1 MEKHGELP
9 IRKERVSILQ
19 MRMQNALGRRPQ
31 FRLGAA
37 AADFQNEKLIYI
49 LRKNT
54 KLLLEAVFGCLAID
68 CLFVRNDPE
77 KRESSMYSYKK
88 LLVGISLQPQDGTT
102 IRYAA
107 MISRLAHSQQITFL
121 HVADTLEVNEDI
133 CTLYPELQFSCDG
146 STTME
151 IEKLVKSY
159 FDGHP
164 ETKLACEAVEGSPL
178 LELLRRA
185 KDEDIDLIVMRKRAG
200 DTPSGRLSTKLA
212 RKAPC
217 SLLFVPEG
225 AKSWYTKIM
234 VAVDFSENA
243 KLAVEAAVDFA
254 VANRIDEIQCLHV
267 YSVPLGFYKTGKS
280 FEQFA
285 EIMKGHA
292 EKNFEE
298 FIEQID
304 LKGIAAVPRF
314 RLQKKDY
321 RGIWE
326 EVLEER
332 EVHLLVVGA
341 RGRRAG
347 AGVLLGSVTEHLIR
361 NTKVP
366 LLAVKEKG
374 TGMSLLDAVL
384 KL

>member
-1 MEKHGELP
+1 
-9 IRKERVSILQ
+9 
-19 MRMQNALGRRPQ
+19 
-31 FRLGAA
+31 
-37 AADFQNEKLIYI
+37 
-49 LRKNT
+49 
-54 KLLLEAVFGCLAID
+54 
-68 CLFVRNDPE
+68 
-77 KRESSMYSYKK
+77 MYTYKK

-107 MISRLAHSQQITFL
+107 MISRLAQAQKITFL
-121 HVADTLEVNEDI
+121 HVADTLAIDEDV
-133 CTLYPELQFSCDG
+133 CTLYPELQYSCNG

-151 IEKLVKSY
+151 IEKLVKQY
-159 FDGHP
+159 YDGHP
-164 ETKLACEAVEGSPL
+164 ETRLACEAVEGSPL
-178 LELLRRA
+178 LELLRRS
-185 KDEDIDLIVMRKRAG
+185 KQEDIDLMILRKRAG
-200 DTPSGRLSTKLA
+200 ETPSGRLSTKLA

-225 AKSWYTKIM
+225 AKSWYTKIL

-254 VANRIDEIQCLHV
+254 VANHIDAIECLHV
-267 YSVPLGFYKTGKS
+267 YSVPPGYYKTGKS
-280 FEQFA
+280 FEHFA

-292 EKNFEE
+292 EERFRE
-298 FIEQID
+298 FLEPID
-304 LKGIAAVPRF
+304 LKGIAAVPKF

-332 EVHLLVVGA
+332 DVHLLVVGA

-347 AGVLLGSVTEHLIR
+347 AGVLLGSVTEHLIKT
-361 NTKVP
+361 TKVP

-374 TGMSLLDAVL
+374 TGMSLLDAIIEL
-384 KL
+384 